1 MLKKII
7 FATVAL
13 GISSAALAHDDGR
26 DRGQRRGWGGGHERW
41 ERHYRPHYYQPRAYV
56 VPAPRV
62 VYAPPPR
69 VVYPYAAPPMV
80 YVQPAPVITYH
91 YNTSPSYYYSG
102 HARYFY
108 RH

>member
-13 GISSAALAHDDGR
+13 GISSAALAHDDDR

-41 ERHYRPHYYQPRAYV
+41 EHHYRPHYYYRYQPRAYV

-69 VVYPYAAPPMV
+69 VAYPYAAPV
-80 YVQPAPVITYH
+80 VVRPAPV
-91 YNTSPSYYYSG
+91 YS
-102 HARYFY
+102 APAVSIRFDIPL
-108 RH
+108 